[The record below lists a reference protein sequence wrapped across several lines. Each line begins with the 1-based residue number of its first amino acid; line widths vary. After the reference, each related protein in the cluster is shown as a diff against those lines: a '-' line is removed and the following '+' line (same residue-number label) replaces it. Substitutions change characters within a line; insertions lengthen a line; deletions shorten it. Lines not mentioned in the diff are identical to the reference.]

1 MKSNCFP
8 LKDNGKEKIIKE
20 KGNKKVK
27 IIGYKELSKEDFAE
41 PFYFNNEEFN
51 KMKKLIQKKNKLFNF
66 VESEEKNKNLQIY
79 EEVKFDS
86 KTKINNNN
94 NSLNNNRNRK
104 NYYINRKFSTI
115 IFDNFHKLNLT
126 SEQNCNKTVVNKFY
140 FCTKISFVDAS
151 KKKKKLKREKKSK
164 IIEKPKYSIRD
175 FFINKSIAEMN
186 FNKIININQSDSNH
200 NKIQENIVDKNIP
213 NPNKILNNQFK
224 DYFNETTKD
233 FKRKNNFKLTYTSQI
248 KSKTNNISKNE
259 IPRHS
264 RNNNGNFYPRFSSI
278 YLIVYHKLKNMIH

>member
-8 LKDNGKEKIIKE
+8 LKDNGKEIIIKE

-94 NSLNNNRNRK
+94 NSLNK
-104 NYYINRKFSTI
+104 
-115 IFDNFHKLNLT
+115 
-126 SEQNCNKTVVNKFY
+126 
-140 FCTKISFVDAS
+140 
-151 KKKKKLKREKKSK
+151 
-164 IIEKPKYSIRD
+164 
-175 FFINKSIAEMN
+175 
-186 FNKIININQSDSNH
+186 
-200 NKIQENIVDKNIP
+200 
-213 NPNKILNNQFK
+213 
-224 DYFNETTKD
+224 
-233 FKRKNNFKLTYTSQI
+233 
-248 KSKTNNISKNE
+248 
-259 IPRHS
+259 
-264 RNNNGNFYPRFSSI
+264 
-278 YLIVYHKLKNMIH
+278 